1 MCAWSDAVCAS
12 NNDICCVS
20 SFEREHSRFPPS
32 QRLVMAGLRR
42 KNSKQTVVP
51 PQTLVP
57 TASSGSI
64 AVPPDNQTVADN
76 VMLLLERASTRAEVQ
91 IQHSQKVKASN
102 TRRTAKVLRDAEAM
116 ISTEA
121 LLNIA
126 KRRHDV
132 GEVMCN
138 HCSKSIRLADALP
151 SGAALQMVPRTL
163 LHRERPFV
171 IVPERSSA
179 VQHCGASD
187 PQTAG
192 ASVQLSIMAALPA
205 QEDSES
211 ANDDN
216 MLDEDIDGSVQD
228 HADNDML
235 DEDLEGSLQG
245 HPDNE
250 FLDDEEA
257 EPTSPMMEL
266 GTNE

>member
-1 MCAWSDAVCAS
+1 
-12 NNDICCVS
+12 
-20 SFEREHSRFPPS
+20 
-32 QRLVMAGLRR
+32 MAGLRR
-42 KNSKQTVVP
+42 KNSKQADLS
-51 PQTLVP
+51 PQSLVP
-57 TASSGSI
+57 MASSGSI
-64 AVPPDNQTVADN
+64 SVPTDNQTVADN
-76 VMLLLERASTRAEVQ
+76 VMQLLERASARAEVQ
-91 IQHSQKVKASN
+91 IQHSQKIKATN
-102 TRRTAKVLRDAEAM
+102 TRRTARVLRDVETM

-132 GEVMCN
+132 GEVLCN

-151 SGAALQMVPRTL
+151 TGAALQMVPRTL
-163 LHRERPFV
+163 LHRKGPLV

-179 VQHCGASD
+179 VQHSGASVQ
-187 PQTAG
+187 QTAG

-228 HADNDML
+228 HPDNDML
-235 DEDLEGSLQG
+235 DEDLEGSLQQ

-250 FLDDEEA
+250 LLDDEEA
-257 EPTSPMMEL
+257 SPTSPMMEL
-266 GTNE
+266 CTNARQGIAGADTATIKPANRCRE